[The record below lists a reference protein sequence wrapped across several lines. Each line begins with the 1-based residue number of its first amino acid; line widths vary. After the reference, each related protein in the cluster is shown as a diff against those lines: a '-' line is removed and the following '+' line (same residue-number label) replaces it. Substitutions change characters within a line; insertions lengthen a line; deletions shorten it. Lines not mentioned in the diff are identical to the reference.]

1 MERRIRDSKR
11 KCMGLKHG
19 VDNATTD
26 EAKESAEALY
36 QKEAALLQKR
46 NKAYND
52 FCEGNGLKRKSERI
66 TIAQWDREQAA
77 KARAAA
83 KQYEKSIALS
93 SKTPYTQEKLSI
105 TVEKAKKKG
114 IIKLKNNDLEN
125 GLPIKGTAL
134 TIVDKTDD
142 FGVVLQR
149 RIYGADGMA
158 SVDFDTSD
166 HGLPKAHPTGAHKHI
181 FDYSRKKPRQ
191 KPDKLTGEELE
202 INKDI
207 IQKGVNYH
215 DNG

>member
-1 MERRIRDSKR
+1 MERRIRESKR

-19 VDNATTD
+19 VDSATTP
-26 EAKESAEALY
+26 EAKAAAEAEY
-36 QKEAALLQKR
+36 QKQAALLEKR
-46 NKAYND
+46 NKSYND
-52 FCEGNGLKRKSERI
+52 FCEENGLKRKSERI
-66 TIAQWDREQAA
+66 TIARWDREQAA
-77 KARAAA
+77 KARVAA
-83 KQYEKSIALS
+83 KQYEKSILLS
-93 SKTPYTQEKLSI
+93 SQTSYTQEKLLV

-181 FDYSRKKPRQ
+181 FDYSRKKPRGN
-191 KPDKLTGEELE
+191 PSKLTKEELAM
-202 INKDI
+202 NKDI

-215 DNG
+215 DKE